1 MLSAAVGLVHP
12 GVDALERDVALGESI
27 ADQVKAPAPSY
38 VGNGMCT
45 PNGILVYKGNGDN
58 SGSTQDKIDN
68 CAAACFNQK
77 TSLGYG
83 SWSSRGAAVGFSVK
97 STGTCYCNHEDWA
110 SCTKGY
116 GYMKSYKLPAKKYVV
131 NSKCKA
137 SVAETWTVS
146 SSGDSITRPDGS
158 SYTVDLVD
166 LGQGYYAAQRT
177 SDGKCLIVGGNCHDS
192 FFHWFKWTSDGS
204 TCGLENYKGKG
215 FMLSNG
221 QAALKLTQ
229 V

>member
-1 MLSAAVGLVHP
+1 MYQTLVEGPVSVDSLGDDESQSASPKTRSYKALIVVASGLAATLAVLALVGP
-12 GVDALERDVALGESI
+12 SSVQDVALTALKYEEVPAEAKSVVTVGEVPVEAKSI
-27 ADQVKAPAPSY
+27 P
-38 VGNGMCT
+38 T
-45 PNGILVYKGNGDN
+45 
-58 SGSTQDKIDN
+58 GS
-68 CAAACFNQK
+68 
-77 TSLGYG
+77 
-83 SWSSRGAAVGFSVK
+83 
-97 STGTCYCNHEDWA
+97 
-110 SCTKGY
+110 
-116 GYMKSYKLPAKKYVV
+116 VV
-131 NSKCKA
+131 ANSKCKA

-166 LGQGYYAAQRT
+166 LGQGYYAAERT
-177 SDGKCLIVGGNCHDS
+177 SDGKCLIVGGNCRDS
-192 FFHWFKWTSDGS
+192 FFHWYKWTSDGS